1 MGSADH
7 GKLGL
12 PPAEKEAENKGWS
25 RYKRQGDRLKT
36 ANAQENSRMGVVNV
50 DGKKVKQVACGFQHT
65 VCLTEDGDV
74 YSWGLS
80 RFGALG

>member
-12 PPAEKEAENKGWS
+12 PPQVKEVEAKKSWRYS
-25 RYKRQGDRLKT
+25 REGDRLK
-36 ANAQENSRMGVVNV
+36 AAYAQNKSQMGVVNV

-65 VCLTEDGDV
+65 VALTEDGDV